1 MADKLTI
8 EELVEIARQAVANF
22 EAGSG
27 GQFGLLTPMTA
38 EQIDKNKAY
47 LESSVDMLNPVLE
60 SAFSKTR
67 VNQRPDLLA
76 QVLNEATPR
85 ITTASPGRVARKLI
99 ADEVLLGGMLP
110 KGKTPNINSVKQLA
124 KIISDRM
131 EDRRSSNF
139 GGAGG
144 LWT

>member
-47 LESSVDMLNPVLE
+47 LESSIDMLNPVLE

-67 VNQRPDLLA
+67 VKQRPDLMA
-76 QVLNEATPR
+76 QVLNVATPR
-85 ITTASPGRVARKLI
+85 ITTVGPGRTTRKFI
-99 ADEVLLGGMLP
+99 ADEVLKGMLP